1 MNRKGTW
8 KITACGVAAALTVG
22 TYPCGALAAPGAGIA
37 KYTSNV
43 AVSSALPT
51 AGISLTMSRQ
61 AAEASDQAIIASAQ
75 PVVAQQTAPVV
86 AQQTALV
93 AASGYADMLVANV
106 NNYVNIRSEAA
117 KESQSVGKLYKNNVG
132 RVLSEEN
139 GWYKIESGNVVGY
152 VSAEYVT
159 VADEEKIR
167 AAGRRTAIVTT
178 QTLFVRKGPSTD
190 TPVIDMVPEHEDL
203 TVVDESNE
211 GWIGV
216 SVDGGNGFVSAD
228 YVELSTE
235 YTYAESKEEEKARLK
250 KEEEERKKAAAAAAR
265 KKKRTESASG
275 SSTADDSSY
284 TPPTGSSGADVA
296 TFACQFVGNPYVYG
310 GTSLTNGADCS
321 GFVMS
326 VYANYGVSLPHSS
339 TSLRRSGYGVETS
352 EMQPGDIICY
362 SGHVAI
368 YIGGG
373 QIVHASNRRDGIKIS
388 NVNYRAILAVR
399 RIF

>member
-117 KESQSVGKLYKNNVG
+117 KESQLVGKLYKNNVG

>member
-1 MNRKGTW
+1 MNHKSTW

-22 TYPCGALAAPGAGIA
+22 AFPCCTAAAPGAGIA

-61 AAEASDQAIIASAQ
+61 AAEAADQAIIASAQ
-75 PVVAQQTAPVV
+75 PVVTQQAAPVV
-86 AQQTALV
+86 A
-93 AASGYADMLVANV
+93 SEYADMLVANV

-117 KESQSVGKLYKNNVG
+117 KDSQAVGKLYKNNVG
-132 RVLSEEN
+132 RVLGEEN

-167 AAGRRTAIVTT
+167 AAGRRIAIVTT
-178 QTLFVRKGPSTD
+178 QTLFVRKGPSKD

-250 KEEEERKKAAAAAAR
+250 KEEEERKKAAAAAAK

-275 SSTADDSSY
+275 SSAADSTY
-284 TPPTGSSGADVA
+284 TPPTGSTGADVA

-339 TSLRRSGYGVETS
+339 TSLRRSGYGVETT
-352 EMQPGDIICY
+352 EMQAGDIICY

-373 QIVHASNRRDGIKIS
+373 RIVHASNRRDGIKIS

>member
-51 AGISLTMSRQ
+51 AGISLTMSQQ
-61 AAEASDQAIIASAQ
+61 AAEAADQAIISSAQ
-75 PVVAQQTAPVV
+75 PVVTQQSAPVV
-86 AQQTALV
+86 A
-93 AASGYADMLVANV
+93 SEYADMLVANV

-117 KESQSVGKLYKNNVG
+117 KGSQAVGKLYKNNVG
-132 RVLSEEN
+132 RVLGEEN

-167 AAGRRTAIVTT
+167 AAGRRIAIVTT
-178 QTLFVRKGPSTD
+178 QTLFVRKGPSTE

-235 YTYAESKEEEKARLK
+235 YTYAESKEEERARLK
-250 KEEEERKKAAAAAAR
+250 KEEEARKKAAEAAAR
-265 KKKRTESASG
+265 KKKRTESTSA

-284 TPPTGSSGADVA
+284 TPPTGSTGADVA
-296 TFACQFVGNPYVYG
+296 SFACQFVGNPYVYG

-352 EMQPGDIICY
+352 EMQPGDIVCY

-388 NVNYRAILAVR
+388 NVRYRAILAVR